1 MFMQRLLSAALF
13 GAALAFAAP
22 HAPLA
27 NPPTVD
33 ASARADAVSVL
44 AAWKKLDAREPGVY
58 VSGPTYFSYALH
70 RIDPKKDGSSA
81 KAKARIAAE
90 AEAVSQL
97 AEHVLKSAF
106 KDDSAQD
113 ALIRH
118 YAKNMRLHFEGR
130 VVVSECGAE
139 TCAAVFATSESE
151 IEAAQRKL
159 DRTSLEREARA
170 DFKKRPD
177 AYGAFFAERGF
188 PDAALALQM
197 RRQGKNF
204 FNVIPPAPTTAKLR
218 AYERFLQ
225 SRNSKIAALIDQAR
239 SSGVDRF
246 ELLAMQSA
254 LASENVREF
263 ERALKASGIPLLS
276 WPTDHPFLESVAQA
290 QGFVKFEA
298 AASAKTPESMAYV
311 RTLFA
316 EGKNLELATLLLED
330 AAARH
335 PANAEVWEY
344 LAGAYFAAGKKDPA
358 RICTR
363 VWLSL
368 AEGVREPIFYLTTH
382 FDANEGKSRTSDLAQ
397 LFN

>member
-1 MFMQRLLSAALF
+1 MEILPEIVKPWHIVGFLSPDEAAKMGL
-13 GAALAFAAP
+13 
-22 HAPLA
+22 
-27 NPPTVD
+27 
-33 ASARADAVSVL
+33 RAGI
-44 AAWKKLDAREPGVY
+44 P
-58 VSGPTYFSYALH
+58 
-70 RIDPKKDGSSA
+70 
-81 KAKARIAAE
+81 IAA
-90 AEAVSQL
+90 
-97 AEHVLKSAF
+97 
-106 KDDSAQD
+106 
-113 ALIRH
+113 
-118 YAKNMRLHFEGR
+118 
-130 VVVSECGAE
+130 GAGD
-139 TCAAVFATSESE
+139 T
-151 IEAAQRKL
+151 
-159 DRTSLEREARA
+159 
-170 DFKKRPD
+170 
-177 AYGAFFAERGF
+177 
-188 PDAALALQM
+188 
-197 RRQGKNF
+197 
-204 FNVIPPAPTTAKLR
+204 
-218 AYERFLQ
+218 
-225 SRNSKIAALIDQAR
+225 
-239 SSGVDRF
+239 
-246 ELLAMQSA
+246 MQSA

-382 FDANEGKSRTSDLAQ
+382 FDANEGKSRASDLAQ